1 MQLRFIGGRATDSY
15 RRTNGGAYEAPMTT
29 SASQIKFHGDPSLA
43 PSRAEPTLAAGGV
56 RALLRLEGFAA
67 FAAALA
73 LYWHAGFSWP
83 VFAVLFLAPDL
94 SMLAYLAGPRAGAL
108 GYNFAHTY
116 AAALALTLVGF
127 LGGAPA
133 AAAVGLIWIGHIGFD
148 RALGYGLKYSTGFGD
163 SHLGQLGRH

>member
-1 MQLRFIGGRATDSY
+1 
-15 RRTNGGAYEAPMTT
+15 MTT

-43 PSRAEPTLAAGGV
+43 PARAEPTLAAGGV

-67 FAAALA
+67 FAQRSRCTGTPAFP
-73 LYWHAGFSWP
+73 GRCSRCFSSHPICRCWP
-83 VFAVLFLAPDL
+83 
-94 SMLAYLAGPRAGAL
+94 YLAGPRAGAL